1 MTLLAGAAALALSLG
16 VATPSQAA
24 DDDIVIGFAIALS
37 GWMNQ
42 YDGPPS
48 RSAKMA
54 INDINEAGGVLGGR
68 NFTFT
73 QSDTKSEAAEG
84 ARAGQEVIADGAN
97 FMI

>member
-1 MTLLAGAAALALSLG
+1 MRKMTLLAGAAALALSLG

-54 INDINEAGGVLGGR
+54 ITTTSTKPAACSGGR

-73 QSDTKSEAAEG
+73 QSDTKSEAAG
-84 ARAGQEVIADGAN
+84 SARGPGRR
-97 FMI
+97 